1 MGIKNKLLLQEQ
13 LAHSGQSHKEIY
25 KQSEHFRA
33 LHFKLCP
40 TWTLG
45 LSRRWNAR
53 ALARRHATPGQ
64 YILLVVENGAFA
76 LSEPII

>member
-40 TWTLG
+40 TGTLG
-45 LSRRWNAR
+45 LSQAVECEGVSPKTCNPWSIY
-53 ALARRHATPGQ
+53 TPR
-64 YILLVVENGAFA
+64 
-76 LSEPII
+76 S